1 MGSSISLYILYP
13 GNVQYNYSN
22 KLDKHGVLASFK
34 EKRNNVLRVLA
45 ESFFFA
51 RAMLWPTLINIELFV
66 TTGDK
71 RPLGMVMG

>member
-13 GNVQYNYSN
+13 GNVRYKYSI

-34 EKRNNVLRVLA
+34 EKRNNVLRMLV
-45 ESFFFA
+45 FFFA

-71 RPLGMVMG
+71 RPLEMVMG